1 MTAEKVLNSR
11 WFCTGAGCQSD
22 NDGSAHA
29 LPCRLEPVTKCRSHI
44 SEIGKPCKTAE
55 NAVLLAVFTQNLP
68 TNSVEE
74 ARKSNFTLL
83 GLRPRLLDH

>member
-1 MTAEKVLNSR
+1 M
-11 WFCTGAGCQSD
+11 
-22 NDGSAHA
+22 NDGGKGPEFPMVLHGGGLPVGQRRVAHA

-74 ARKSNFTLL
+74 AKIW
-83 GLRPRLLDH
+83 